1 VANRIANTVTEH
13 SGDEQGLGLG
23 SICRGADAPRL
34 RVPSAATGT
43 TPEGITTYFTQVFVS
58 RSCRGACICNQ
69 LMDALTCGNAAP
81 PPPAQHQA
89 EDVKE
94 GLAIQENTQITLQLF
109 AGAKYELRDSV
120 SGEVLD
126 HGTARAIAAYNVV
139 DSQFSTQSAERDAQE
154 RAAREVGE
162 DIRLRLGLYFE
173 NRFGAK
179 S

>member
-1 VANRIANTVTEH
+1 MNRV
-13 SGDEQGLGLG
+13 LGLVFG
-23 SICRGADAPRL
+23 LVAAVSL
-34 RVPSAATGT
+34 SACGFRPLYATGT
-43 TPEGITTYFTQVFVS
+43 TPDGMSSYFTQVFVEPIPG
-58 RSCRGACICNQ
+58 RQGVHLRNQ
-69 LMDALTCGNAAP
+69 MLDALTPGGTPSAA
-81 PPPAQHQA
+81 AYRLSIKL

-94 GLAIQENTQITLQLF
+94 GLAIQENTQITRYNYSLT
-109 AGAKYELRDSV
+109 AKYELRDSV

-139 DSQFSTQSAERDAQE
+139 DSQFATQSAERDAQE

-179 S
+179 T